1 MGVIKSLTMDE
12 IMLPKELLITTAT
25 ARSITLPLAI
35 NSLNSL
41 KFFTLFILG
50 VNFFAEIPIG
60 L

>member
-1 MGVIKSLTMDE
+1 MDE

-25 ARSITLPLAI
+25 ARSITLPLTI
-35 NSLNSL
+35 NYLNSL
-41 KFFTLFILG
+41 KNLTLFILG